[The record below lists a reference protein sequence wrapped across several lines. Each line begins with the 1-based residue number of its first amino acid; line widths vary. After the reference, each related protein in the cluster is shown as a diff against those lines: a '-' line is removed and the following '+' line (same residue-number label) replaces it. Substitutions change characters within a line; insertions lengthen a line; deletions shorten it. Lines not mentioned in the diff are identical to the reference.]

1 MSDDPTMAELREQ
14 ISALDRQILDAV
26 NTRLELVAR
35 LRRHKEEN
43 GIAFLDPGR
52 EEWLLQHLADALVNV
67 KRQYFLAHGAEKES
81 YRQTVLQLEK
91 QLRDELHEEHGVGT
105 VDWRIQFAEA
115 FADKLKPQPEVLP

>member
-1 MSDDPTMAELREQ
+1 MADLREQ

-52 EEWLLQHLADALVNV
+52 EEWLLRHLADANAGPLSEQGVRELFGEILALV
-67 KRQYFLAHGAEKES
+67 KRELARA
-81 YRQTVLQLEK
+81 Q
-91 QLRDELHEEHGVGT
+91 
-105 VDWRIQFAEA
+105 VDAPR
-115 FADKLKPQPEVLP
+115 